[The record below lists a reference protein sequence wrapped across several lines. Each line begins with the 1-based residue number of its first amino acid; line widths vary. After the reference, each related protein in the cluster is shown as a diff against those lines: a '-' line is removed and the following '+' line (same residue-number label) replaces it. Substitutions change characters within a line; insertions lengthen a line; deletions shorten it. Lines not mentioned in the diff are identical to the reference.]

1 MQRLFFRWVAH
12 AVDSHG
18 RSAVCHNSVSPLI
31 AALRLSYVSTGWR
44 TTAAVEQT
52 TSGIAFEFWSLCDHF
67 AGLYPEKVVEIKT
80 MFTTKLIK
88 AKKKVHWSPGWR
100 TDISKKDLI
109 ISQKLLEFHIYMTT
123 CAFLVF
129 QSVRVCING
138 CISALIQLCFH
149 RQNTVTCSVMEGG
162 GKGGLLRIL
171 DSSLARTL
179 RWKGT

>member
-44 TTAAVEQT
+44 TTAAAEQT

-67 AGLYPEKVVEIKT
+67 AGLNPEKVVEIKT

-88 AKKKVHWSPGWR
+88 AKKKGALEPWLAYRHFKERLNHFSEAAWIPYLYDHLCVSS
-100 TDISKKDLI
+100 ISK
-109 ISQKLLEFHIYMTT
+109 
-123 CAFLVF
+123 CACVYLRLHFSF
-129 QSVRVCING
+129 D
-138 CISALIQLCFH
+138 SALL
-149 RQNTVTCSVMEGG
+149 SPP
-162 GKGGLLRIL
+162 K
-171 DSSLARTL
+171 
-179 RWKGT
+179 